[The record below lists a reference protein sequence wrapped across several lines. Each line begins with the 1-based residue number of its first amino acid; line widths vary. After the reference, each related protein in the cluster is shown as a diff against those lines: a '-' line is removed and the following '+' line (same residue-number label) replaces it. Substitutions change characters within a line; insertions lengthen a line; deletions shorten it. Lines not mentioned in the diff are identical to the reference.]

1 MFNKTLARQRAAA
14 LVSQMTTAEKAS
26 QLLSQSPAIPRLGIH
41 EYNWWNEACHGVARA
56 GTATVF
62 PQTIGQAA
70 TFNPDLVE
78 EAADV
83 ISTEARAK
91 YNMSIRFGD
100 RDIYKGL
107 TYFSP
112 NINIFRDPRWGR
124 GQETFGEDPYLTAT
138 MGGAYIRGIQ
148 GNGENLKAAACA
160 KHFAVHSG
168 PEKLR
173 HEFDAVADRKL
184 MFETYLPAFEWAVKN
199 DVAGFMSAYN
209 RTNGTPCSA
218 SRQLIQE
225 ILRQQWQYDGY
236 FVSDAGAIANIFED
250 HHYTESM
257 AEAAALALKAGCNV
271 NLGTAYEHLM
281 EAFDQGLITDEDL
294 TDAAVHAFTTRFL
307 LGEFDDPRPYAD
319 IPFTLVDCPAHKA
332 LNLKIAR
339 ESLVLLQNTGNFLP
353 VSRESVHRIGVIGP
367 NALSVKVLE
376 GNYCGKASENITVA
390 DGIRRV
396 FPDAEV
402 RVTYGSGV
410 VDTLLGDWEHS
421 PNIHSDGAAI
431 ASVSDLTVLCL
442 GYDSTVEG
450 EEMDVDK
457 DCFDH
462 GDRRSL
468 TLPATQIKLAE
479 AVLDNCENVVI
490 VVMSGCCIDIGE
502 NLRSRAKAV
511 IQAWYPGA
519 VGGLAVA
526 QLIAGDFSPSGKL
539 PVTFYSN
546 ENTLPDF
553 ADYRMEGRTYRYM
566 EEQPLYPFGYG
577 LSYVN
582 VVCDNLRLVENGEQ
596 VVLSVDV
603 RNEGAMTATEK
614 LQVYASYTD
623 SRVSTPL
630 RQLCAV
636 QAVTLAARE
645 QKTVNLT
652 VDSYWLKAV
661 DETGARITPDGGIT
675 LYVGTHQPDDRSNT
689 LCSTT
694 CLELKL

>member
-1 MFNKTLARQRAAA
+1 MLMSVDGK
-14 LVSQMTTAEKAS
+14 
-26 QLLSQSPAIPRLGIH
+26 
-41 EYNWWNEACHGVARA
+41 
-56 GTATVF
+56 
-62 PQTIGQAA
+62 
-70 TFNPDLVE
+70 
-78 EAADV
+78 
-83 ISTEARAK
+83 IST
-91 YNMSIRFGD
+91 G
-100 RDIYKGL
+100 
-107 TYFSP
+107 
-112 NINIFRDPRWGR
+112 
-124 GQETFGEDPYLTAT
+124 AT
-138 MGGAYIRGIQ
+138 
-148 GNGENLKAAACA
+148 
-160 KHFAVHSG
+160 
-168 PEKLR
+168 
-173 HEFDAVADRKL
+173 D
-184 MFETYLPAFEWAVKN
+184 
-199 DVAGFMSAYN
+199 
-209 RTNGTPCSA
+209 
-218 SRQLIQE
+218 
-225 ILRQQWQYDGY
+225 
-236 FVSDAGAIANIFED
+236 
-250 HHYTESM
+250 
-257 AEAAALALKAGCNV
+257 
-271 NLGTAYEHLM
+271 
-281 EAFDQGLITDEDL
+281 
-294 TDAAVHAFTTRFL
+294 
-307 LGEFDDPRPYAD
+307 
-319 IPFTLVDCPAHKA
+319 
-332 LNLKIAR
+332 
-339 ESLVLLQNTGNFLP
+339 
-353 VSRESVHRIGVIGP
+353 
-367 NALSVKVLE
+367 
-376 GNYCGKASENITVA
+376 
-390 DGIRRV
+390 
-396 FPDAEV
+396 
-402 RVTYGSGV
+402 
-410 VDTLLGDWEHS
+410 
-421 PNIHSDGAAI
+421 
-431 ASVSDLTVLCL
+431 
-442 GYDSTVEG
+442 
-450 EEMDVDK
+450 EMDVDK

-511 IQAWYPGA
+511 IHAWYPGA

-582 VVCDNLRLVENGEQ
+582 AVCDNLRLIENGEQ

-689 LCSTT
+689 LCGNT